1 MSYVAKDTLIKV
13 RGRLCA
19 CLDLM
24 HDEANASAK
33 EEVIQAIATI
43 DKLIESEDHLRRA
56 AVYELVGKIIEK
68 LPWLLSLMR
77 DLD

>member
-1 MSYVAKDTLIKV
+1 MSYVKKDTLIKV
-13 RGRLCA
+13 RDRLCV

-33 EEVIQAIATI
+33 EEVIHAIATI
-43 DKLIESEDHLRRA
+43 DKLIESEGHLRRA
-56 AVYELVGKIIEK
+56 AVHELIGKIVEK
-68 LPWLLSLMR
+68 LPWLLSVMR